1 LQVSLVRGSLEPATT
16 LSGRGGGVMARTE
29 RRMEITDGAVLAAL
43 AHPRR
48 VAQLY
53 QLKALGSRTASQCAQ
68 ALGETPANCSY
79 HLRQLA
85 KVGLVTRDEAG
96 NGRERPWRSVY
107 TGLDLHPAVDDPD
120 PDVVTAARATRAALA
135 NAEIEEH
142 ARLARQYL
150 RLEQRAPREWRDAGQ
165 MASYSLRLTAD
176 ELAGLARALD
186 AAIRPYI
193 GLTRAD
199 PPADAQPVHLDLKA
213 FLRPE
218 ALT

>member
-1 LQVSLVRGSLEPATT
+1 
-16 LSGRGGGVMARTE
+16 MARAE
-29 RRMEITDGAVLAAL
+29 RRMEVTDGAVLAAL
-43 AHPRR
+43 AHPLR
-48 VAQLY
+48 VALLY
-53 QLKALGSRTASQCAQ
+53 QLNALGSRTASQCAQ

-85 KVGLVTRDEAG
+85 KAGLVARDEAG

-107 TGLDLHPAVDDPD
+107 TGLSLRPPVDDAD
-120 PDVVTAARATRAALA
+120 PEVVTAARATRAALA

-150 RLEQRAPREWRDAGQ
+150 RLEPRAAKAWRDVAGVN
-165 MASYSLRLTAD
+165 SYSLRLTAE
-176 ELAGLARALD
+176 ELAGLEAALD

-199 PPADAQPVHLDLKA
+199 PPEDAQPVHLDFKA

-218 ALT
+218 ALA

>member
-1 LQVSLVRGSLEPATT
+1 
-16 LSGRGGGVMARTE
+16 MARAE
-29 RRMEITDGAVLAAL
+29 RRTEITDGAVLAAL
-43 AHPRR
+43 AHPLR
-48 VAQLY
+48 VALLY
-53 QLKALGSRTASQCAQ
+53 QLNALGSRTASQCAQ

-85 KVGLVTRDEAG
+85 KVGLVTRDEAD

-120 PDVVTAARATRAALA
+120 PEVVTAARATRAALA

-150 RLEQRAPREWRDAGQ
+150 RLEPRAPKAWRDAAGVS
-165 MASYSLRLTAD
+165 SYSLRLTAE
-176 ELAGLARALD
+176 ELTGLVAALD

-193 GLTRAD
+193 GLIRSD
-199 PPADAQPVHLDLKA
+199 PPEDAQPVHLDFKA

-218 ALT
+218 ALA

>member
-1 LQVSLVRGSLEPATT
+1 
-16 LSGRGGGVMARTE
+16 MARTE
-29 RRMEITDGAVLAAL
+29 RRLEVTDGAVLAAL
-43 AHPRR
+43 AHPLRI
-48 VAQLY
+48 ALLY
-53 QLKALGSRTASQCAQ
+53 QLNALGSRTASQCAQ

-85 KVGLVTRDEAG
+85 KVGLVVRDEAAD
-96 NGRERPWRSVY
+96 GRERPWRSVY
-107 TGLDLHPAVDDPD
+107 TGLDLRPAVDDPD
-120 PDVVTAARATRAALA
+120 PEVVTAARATRAALA

-150 RLEQRAPREWRDAGQ
+150 RLEQRAPKEWRDAATG
-165 MASYSLRLTAD
+165 ASYSLRLTAG
-176 ELAGLARALD
+176 ELAGLVRTLD

-193 GLTRAD
+193 GLTRTD
-199 PPADAQPVHLDLKA
+199 PPADALPVHLDLKA

>member
-1 LQVSLVRGSLEPATT
+1 
-16 LSGRGGGVMARTE
+16 MARAE
-29 RRMEITDGAVLAAL
+29 RRMEVTDGAVLAAL
-43 AHPRR
+43 AHPLR
-48 VAQLY
+48 VALLY
-53 QLKALGSRTASQCAQ
+53 QLNALGSRTASQCAQ

-85 KVGLVTRDEAG
+85 KVGLVVRDEAAD
-96 NGRERPWRSVY
+96 GRERPWRSVY

-120 PDVVTAARATRAALA
+120 PEVVTAARATRAALA

-142 ARLARQYL
+142 ARLAREYL
-150 RLEQRAPREWRDAGQ
+150 RLEQRVPKEWREAGTG
-165 MASYSLRLTAD
+165 ASYSLRLTAE
-176 ELAGLARALD
+176 ELAGLVKTLD

-199 PPADAQPVHLDLKA
+199 PPEDAQPVHLDLKA

-218 ALT
+218 VLT

>member
-1 LQVSLVRGSLEPATT
+1 
-16 LSGRGGGVMARTE
+16 MARNE
-29 RRMEITDGAVLAAL
+29 RRLEVTDGAVLTAL
-43 AHPRR
+43 AHPLR
-48 VAQLY
+48 VALLY
-53 QLKALGSRTASQCAQ
+53 QLNALGSRTASQCAQ

-85 KVGLVTRDEAG
+85 KAGLVAREEAG

-107 TGLDLHPAVDDPD
+107 TGLDLHPPVEDADPE
-120 PDVVTAARATRAALA
+120 VMTAARATRASLV
-135 NAEIEEH
+135 NIEIEEH

-150 RLEQRAPREWRDAGQ
+150 RLEARAPKAWREA
-165 MASYSLRLTAD
+165 AAVSSYSLRLTAE
-176 ELAGLARALD
+176 ELVALVQALD

-199 PPADAQPVHLDLKA
+199 PPEGAQPVHLDFKA

-218 ALT
+218 VLS

>member
-1 LQVSLVRGSLEPATT
+1 
-16 LSGRGGGVMARTE
+16 MARTE
-29 RRMEITDGAVLAAL
+29 RRTEVTDGAVLAAM
-43 AHPRR
+43 AHPLR
-48 VAQLY
+48 VALLY
-53 QLKALGSRTASQCAQ
+53 QLNALGSRTASQCAQ

-85 KVGLVTRDEAG
+85 KVGLVVRDEAG

-120 PDVVTAARATRAALA
+120 PEVVTAARATRAALA

-150 RLEQRAPREWRDAGQ
+150 RLERRAPKEWHDAAT
-165 MASYSLRLTAD
+165 MASYSLRLTAE
-176 ELAGLARALD
+176 ELAGLVQALD

-193 GLTRAD
+193 GLTRDD
-199 PPADAQPVHLDLKA
+199 PPEGAQPVHLDLKA

>member
-1 LQVSLVRGSLEPATT
+1 
-16 LSGRGGGVMARTE
+16 MARTE
-29 RRMEITDGAVLAAL
+29 RRMQVTDGAVLAAM
-43 AHPRR
+43 AHPLR
-48 VAQLY
+48 VALLY
-53 QLKALGSRTASQCAQ
+53 QLNALGSRTASQCAQ

-85 KVGLVTRDEAG
+85 KVGLVARDEAS

-107 TGLDLHPAVDDPD
+107 TGLDLRPPVDDANPE
-120 PDVVTAARATRAALA
+120 VVTAARATRAALA

-142 ARLARQYL
+142 ARLARRYL
-150 RLEQRAPREWRDAGQ
+150 ELEARAAKPWRDVAGV
-165 MASYSLRLTAD
+165 STYSLRLTAE
-176 ELAGLARALD
+176 ELGALHDALD

-199 PPADAQPVHLDLKA
+199 PPEGAQPVHLDLKA

-218 ALT
+218 VLT

>member
-1 LQVSLVRGSLEPATT
+1 
-16 LSGRGGGVMARTE
+16 MARAE
-29 RRMEITDGAVLAAL
+29 RRMEVTDGAVLAAL
-43 AHPRR
+43 AHPLRL
-48 VAQLY
+48 ALLY
-53 QLKALGSRTASQCAQ
+53 QLNALGSRTASQCAL

-85 KVGLVTRDEAG
+85 KAGLVVRDEAG

-107 TGLDLHPAVDDPD
+107 TGLDLSPAVDDPD
-120 PDVVTAARATRAALA
+120 PEVVTAARATRMALA

-150 RLEQRAPREWRDAGQ
+150 RLERRAPREWREAGTG
-165 MASYSLRLTAD
+165 ASYSLRLTAQ
-176 ELAGLARALD
+176 ELAALVETLD

-193 GLTRAD
+193 GLTRTD
-199 PPADAQPVHLDLKA
+199 PPEGAQPVHLDLKA

>member
-1 LQVSLVRGSLEPATT
+1 
-16 LSGRGGGVMARTE
+16 MARAE

-43 AHPRR
+43 AHPLR
-48 VAQLY
+48 VALLY
-53 QLKALGSRTASQCAQ
+53 QLNALGSRTASQCAQ

-150 RLEQRAPREWRDAGQ
+150 RLERRAPSEWRGAGH

-176 ELAGLARALD
+176 ELAGLVQTLD

-199 PPADAQPVHLDLKA
+199 PPSDAQPVHLDLKA